1 MQRRHHYERAFEGYL
16 RDRRI
21 PYVAVS
27 EARKTLL
34 PVTLGAGGEDASLK
48 SFDFVV
54 YGQNTNLLVDIK
66 GRKVGPSTRPPPRPP
81 HPPSAPRTTDFSTRR
96 LESWVTED
104 DVASLRQWQTLF
116 GEGFEAAFVFVYW
129 FGGTSWGGQPPDAL
143 FQEVLE
149 DRGEW
154 YALRVVR
161 VEDYRRAM
169 KPRSPRWRTVDVAAR
184 VFERISQPLAPAL
197 GGPGAGVW
205 SSSSDAGRGE
215 FDDAGPDDAALFPL
229 SPLPPRFRL
238 SPLEARG

>member
-21 PYVAVS
+21 PYIGVH

-34 PVTLGAGGEDASLK
+34 PMAFEAGGEDVSLK

-66 GRKVGPSTRPPPRPP
+66 GRKVGPSTRP
-81 HPPSAPRTTDFSTRR
+81 RTTDFSTRR

-116 GEGFEAAFVFVYW
+116 GQGFEAAFVFVYW

-184 VFERISQPLAPAL
+184 VFERISQPFAPAL
-197 GGPGAGVW
+197 GGPGAGTGVW

-238 SPLEARG
+238 SPPPLEARR